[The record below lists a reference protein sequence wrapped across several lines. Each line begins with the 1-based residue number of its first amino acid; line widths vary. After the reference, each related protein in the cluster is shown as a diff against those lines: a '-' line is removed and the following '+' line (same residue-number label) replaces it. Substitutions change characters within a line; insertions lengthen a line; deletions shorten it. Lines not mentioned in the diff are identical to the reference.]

1 MSIQVKQ
8 LTKVYGQQK
17 AVDGISFE
25 VNKGDILGF
34 LGPNGAGKSTTMKI
48 ATGYLPPSEGKVIVK
63 GFDIVKES
71 KKARAIIGYLP
82 EHNPLYLD
90 MFVHE
95 YLAFIASLHQIKGKK
110 RKQRI
115 AEMIRLCGLTR
126 EQNKKISSLSKGYRQ
141 RVGLAQALLHDPEV
155 LILDEP
161 TTGLDPNQLA
171 EIRGLIKQIS
181 KDKTVILSTHIMQEV
196 KALCNRV
203 VIINQGKIVA
213 NDSVAHLI
221 SGVKQVLHVELSKPV
236 DLKAI
241 SEIKDFQF
249 KDLGAGKYQVTSK
262 LNKDIRER
270 FFKLASERN
279 WVILEMQLIEQ
290 DLEQIF
296 YDLTNQQSNVG
307 DL

>member
-1 MSIQVKQ
+1 
-8 LTKVYGQQK
+8 
-17 AVDGISFE
+17 
-25 VNKGDILGF
+25 
-34 LGPNGAGKSTTMKI
+34 
-48 ATGYLPPSEGKVIVK
+48 
-63 GFDIVKES
+63 
-71 KKARAIIGYLP
+71 
-82 EHNPLYLD
+82 

-95 YLAFIASLHQIKGKK
+95 YLAFIASLHQIKGDK

-203 VIINQGKIVA
+203 VIINQGRIVA
-213 NDSVAHLI
+213 NDSVAHLT

-249 KDLGAGKYQVTSK
+249 KDLGAGKYQVTSRV
-262 LNKDIRER
+262 NKDIRER